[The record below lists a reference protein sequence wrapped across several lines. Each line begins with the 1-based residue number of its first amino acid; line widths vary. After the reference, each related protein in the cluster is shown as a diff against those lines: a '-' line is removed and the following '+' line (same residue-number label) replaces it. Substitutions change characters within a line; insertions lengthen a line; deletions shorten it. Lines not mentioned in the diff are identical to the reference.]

1 VTGDHFF
8 PFSAGHR
15 TCAARVA
22 TGFDQ
27 HEATLPRAA
36 NEPIATANELE
47 DRVFSQIIGVLSLRG
62 VPAEWLSGM
71 KILGGLHSHGR
82 ATTNNFSVT
91 AGLAYRLVLQSVAA
105 EFVKESKKGL
115 HIRSKGP
122 TFPGSQLNRVDRKEA
137 RMAKKKKKAAK
148 KGAPVKA
155 RTKSETLNA
164 ISEATG
170 LTRKE
175 VASVFESMTGLI
187 KKDLSNRGP
196 GVFQIPGLL
205 KVKVV
210 RKPATKA
217 RMGINPFT
225 KEEMMFKAKPARKV
239 VKALPLKGL
248 KTLV

>member
-1 VTGDHFF
+1 MAYQV
-8 PFSAGHR
+8 
-15 TCAARVA
+15 V
-22 TGFDQ
+22 
-27 HEATLPRAA
+27 
-36 NEPIATANELE
+36 LE
-47 DRVFSQIIGVLSLRG
+47 
-62 VPAEWLSGM
+62 
-71 KILGGLHSHGR
+71 
-82 ATTNNFSVT
+82 
-91 AGLAYRLVLQSVAA
+91 SVAA
-105 EFVKESKKGL
+105 EIVKESKKGL
-115 HIRSKGP
+115 HIGSKAP
-122 TFPGSQLNRVDRKEA
+122 TFPDSQFDRVDRKEA

-148 KGAPVKA
+148 KGATVKA

-164 ISEATG
+164 ISEGTG

-187 KKDLSNRGP
+187 KKDLSSRGP

-248 KTLV
+248 KSLV